1 VRAAPEPVS
10 ILVRPYG
17 YIRVDEGARSEHP
30 LAQHTLEVTPGRHTV
45 TITCDYCEDAQE
57 TIEVRPGTEN
67 VFRLRALLRS
77 SRLSFAYEP
86 ADAVVRVGGEVRT
99 VRESQERPF
108 EIQSPRGPASFQ
120 HRVEYEVSHNGYLT
134 EKRVATI
141 EPGKSTTL
149 RGALVAE

>member
-1 VRAAPEPVS
+1 MVE
-10 ILVRPYG
+10 L
-17 YIRVDEGARSEHP
+17 
-30 LAQHTLEVTPGRHTV
+30 TPGTHTV
-45 TITCDYCEDAQE
+45 TITCDYCEDARE
-57 TIEVRPGTEN
+57 TIDVRRGVEN
-67 VFRLRALLRS
+67 VFRLRALLKS
-77 SRLSFAYEP
+77 SRLSFVYEP

-99 VRESQERPF
+99 VRESQEHPF

-134 EKRVATI
+134 EKRVANL

>member
-1 VRAAPEPVS
+1 VS

-17 YIRVDEGARSEHP
+17 YIQVDEGARSGQP
-30 LAQHTLEVTPGRHTV
+30 LARHMVELTPGTHTV
-45 TITCDYCEDAQE
+45 TITCDYCEDARE
-57 TIEVRPGTEN
+57 TIDVRRGVEN
-67 VFRLRALLRS
+67 VFRLRALLKS
-77 SRLSFAYEP
+77 SRLSFVYEP

-99 VRESQERPF
+99 VRESQEHPF

-134 EKRVATI
+134 EKRVANL